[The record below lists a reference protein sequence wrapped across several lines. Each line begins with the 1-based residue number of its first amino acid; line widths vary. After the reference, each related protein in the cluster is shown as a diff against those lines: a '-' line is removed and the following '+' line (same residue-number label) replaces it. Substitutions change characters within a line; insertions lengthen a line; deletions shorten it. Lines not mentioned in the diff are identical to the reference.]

1 MVEIKPYD
9 PKYKDELRQVC
20 INTGP
25 KEAATDKKTRDFI
38 IYTFCDY

>member
-25 KEAATDKKTRDFI
+25 KEADR
-38 IYTFCDY
+38 